1 MILRNALLAALAA
14 YLLGSIPFGYL
25 LYRLRGGPDI
35 RSTGSGNIGA
45 TNVFRAAGFL
55 TAAATFLLDAGK
67 GYLAVFLAD
76 RLTSGTAQPMAL
88 AIVLVMAG
96 HCFPVFLKFRGG
108 KGVATGLGAFL
119 AISPVAV
126 LICMTIF
133 AGVMGVW
140 RYASLASILA
150 AAVFPFVLLVLGGFP
165 DPILIA
171 AFAGAVLITARHRAN
186 IQRLKA
192 GTELPILGRRKTRA
206 G

>member
-1 MILRNALLAALAA
+1 MILRNMLLAALAA

-25 LYRLRGGPDI
+25 LYRLRGGQDI
-35 RSTGSGNIGA
+35 RSTGSGSIGA

-67 GYLAVFLAD
+67 GFLAVLVAD
-76 RLTSGTAQPMAL
+76 RLTSGTAQAMAL

-126 LICMTIF
+126 LICMIIF
-133 AGVMGVW
+133 AGVLGVF
-140 RYASLASILA
+140 RFASLASILA
-150 AAVFPFVLLVLGGFP
+150 AAVFPFVVIMLGGFP
-165 DPILIA
+165 DPILTA